1 MSKNKKIKPVQRR
14 YKVLKLVCDYCGEER
29 YYIIPCPHCG
39 EPLSCK
45 ETLSLTADE
54 IQELLAKGNDIEG
67 LQHIKELADEDFSTD
82 TSDDDL
88 DTDLKGISPDEID
101 VMFDPDDWGL

>member
-1 MSKNKKIKPVQRR
+1 MSKKKIQAVQRK

-54 IQELLAKGNDIEG
+54 IQELIAKGNDIEG
-67 LQHIKELADEDFSTD
+67 LQHIKELSEEEFSTEEKAE
-82 TSDDDL
+82 L
-88 DTDLKGISPDEID
+88 DSDLKGISPDEID
-101 VMFDPDDWGL
+101 VMFDPDDWDI